1 MRVRER
7 DLPTR
12 ADTCDFW
19 ETLNSKVNSTR
30 LRRSPAGGGG
40 APRTY
45 TMVAP
50 KGRSLGVRG
59 SMTNSRILADP
70 NHVRILGIS
79 IDPDPP
85 PPPAQCAKPR
95 PLAAGLEAVVRLR
108 GGRPR
113 GAGGMPPGIPLA
125 RQGGG
130 VRFRSPLLLIQLGM
144 KRKYEIYVDQN
155 L

>member
-1 MRVRER
+1 VRVRER

-19 ETLNSKVNSTR
+19 EMLNSKVNSTR
-30 LRRSPAGGGG
+30 LRRSPAGGG

-85 PPPAQCAKPR
+85 PSPGAVREAPPP
-95 PLAAGLEAVVRLR
+95 G
-108 GGRPR
+108 R
-113 GAGGMPPGIPLA
+113 GA
-125 RQGGG
+125 
-130 VRFRSPLLLIQLGM
+130 
-144 KRKYEIYVDQN
+144 
-155 L
+155 

>member
-1 MRVRER
+1 VRVRER

-85 PPPAQCAKPR
+85 LPRRSARSPAPW
-95 PLAAGLEAVVRLR
+95 
-108 GGRPR
+108 PR
-113 GAGGMPPGIPLA
+113 GLRRSYGSVADVHGVPGGCP
-125 RQGGG
+125 QGSLWRGRGG